1 LSIKGHLQWVA
12 FLFSASTAPAVAD
25 IAAFG
30 LLRSRVALAAQLR
43 LTLSYQVCFDATCGH
58 LDGRGKCWFS
68 SIKIHVTI

>member
-1 LSIKGHLQWVA
+1 MGGFFV
-12 FLFSASTAPAVAD
+12 FSLDSPGGGRHCSL
-25 IAAFG
+25 G